1 MLAGPFRF
9 RVGTKP
15 TIHEDIGQEL
25 GNDLTQLGQGGENL
39 GLRLA
44 INPPPAPAVWSLLH
58 FPATL
63 PS

>member
-25 GNDLTQLGQGGENL
+25 GNDLTQLGQGGENP
-39 GLRLA
+39 GLETC
-44 INPPPAPAVWSLLH
+44 NPPPSPAVWPLLR
-58 FPATL
+58 FPATP